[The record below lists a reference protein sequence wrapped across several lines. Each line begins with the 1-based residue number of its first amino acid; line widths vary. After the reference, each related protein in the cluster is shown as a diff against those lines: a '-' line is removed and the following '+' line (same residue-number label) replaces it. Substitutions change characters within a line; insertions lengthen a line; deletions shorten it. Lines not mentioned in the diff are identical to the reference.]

1 MIFFFI
7 LGLLWL
13 FSLCAYVSDAWC
25 EKDRPCWDLFSR
37 FLAMTGI
44 LVMMFVVFTQND
56 GTSSGSPSRFSPSS
70 TPVIGRVTAPR
81 MVQ

>member
-44 LVMMFVVFTQND
+44 LVMMFVVFT
-56 GTSSGSPSRFSPSS
+56 
-70 TPVIGRVTAPR
+70 
-81 MVQ
+81 